1 MIATN
6 ADFMPNFGITEE
18 TMNFREKRLYHQIH
32 PFKLVTDIGV
42 TPIFLF
48 FLWHHHIARA
58 LLVGFVPP
66 IIVSGAMMIW
76 LPNLE
81 RLKNSRLGNYVSKYM
96 TPTIEV
102 VRLLT
107 LVPMAWG
114 AWVHNLGLIA
124 LGLVILLLAW
134 CNGLI
139 WPRYG

>member
-1 MIATN
+1 
-6 ADFMPNFGITEE
+6 
-18 TMNFREKRLYHQIH
+18 
-32 PFKLVTDIGV
+32 
-42 TPIFLF
+42 
-48 FLWHHHIARA
+48 
-58 LLVGFVPP
+58 
-66 IIVSGAMMIW
+66 MIW

-134 CNGLI
+134 CSGLI